1 MGDKDYN
8 YYRYK
13 AGLDWDKYIALHPE
27 EDGEEVFPHFIKR
40 LDSYTHQRDMI
51 VDKYNQKFIDEKDE
65 KKYPKIEAEKMYA
78 LVQLESVYIDVLRV
92 AFGFAPNDKNVQF
105 GQGIERR
112 YPDLAKNYMCVQDKD
127 RGLYIGADGLYRIAA
142 FYDDDEVDI
151 HTMYRWCELKA
162 EDKVY
167 LTEEP
172 PKDSYDIELYIGGQ
186 KIKLPEPTEDTLH
199 ENLKKQIETINAYLM
214 SDVHEVEKDQ
224 KKITDFFN

>member
-8 YYRYK
+8 FYRYK

-27 EDGEEVFPHFIKR
+27 DDGEEVFPQFMKR
-40 LDSYTHQRDMI
+40 LDSYTHQRNTI
-51 VDKYNQKFIDEKDE
+51 VDKYNRRFLDEKDE
-65 KKYPKIEAEKMYA
+65 KKFPKIDAEKKYA
-78 LVQLESVYIDVLRV
+78 LVQLESVFIDVLRV
-92 AFGFAPNDKNVQF
+92 AFGLDPNDSTAMF
-105 GQGIERR
+105 GQGIEKR
-112 YPDLAKNYMCVQDKD
+112 YSDLVKAHMCVQEED

-162 EDKVY
+162 EGKVY
-167 LTEEP
+167 LCEEP

-214 SDVHEVEKDQ
+214 SDVHEEKDQ